1 MKVQRGDFRGI
12 FDNDW
17 YYYCSKAINGISGE
31 AGYIKSAIEHSYV
44 TDISVLK
51 AIRDF
56 CPLEYLDLPD
66 NKYFRFMYSTVFLNI
81 FNQSS
86 AFTNDFCI
94 INIPQ
99 DIFCPEEANTLTNL
113 LRRSGINFGLVV
125 KRLDTYTLC
134 SEWKRQ
140 YITDETYEFTNE
152 SYKSFDDKYGKFSSN
167 CQSDFKAKQQIR
179 DEIEDKIIALIRNQI
194 KTNNSVFGTI
204 NDAEK
209 NYSIS
214 QLISRLL
221 FYFGDSPKMH
231 IFIAEIYYTYG
242 LAKQSSKILNSALDL
257 PRLTS
262 NTKRKINKLQELIKS
277 KKPKD
282 KFLTI
287 EQFSEEYLETMMK
300 KHGLTEL
307 EVGQR

>member
-1 MKVQRGDFRGI
+1 MKVQRSDFKGT

-17 YYYCSKAINGISGE
+17 YYYCSKAINGMSGE
-31 AGYIKSAIEHSYV
+31 TSYIKSAMQHSYV

-56 CPLEYLDLPD
+56 CPLEYLDLPN

-81 FNQSS
+81 FNKSS

-99 DIFCPEEANTLTNL
+99 DIFCPEEANILTNL
-113 LRRSGINFGLVV
+113 LRRSGINFGLVI
-125 KRLDTYTLC
+125 KRVDTYTLC

-140 YITDETYEFTNE
+140 YITDESYEFTQE
-152 SYKSFDDKYGKFSSN
+152 SYKSFDNKFGN
-167 CQSDFKAKQQIR
+167 GTESDFKAQQQIR
-179 DEIEDKIIALIRNQI
+179 NEIEDKIIALIRNQI
-194 KTNNSVFGTI
+194 KTNNSVFGTT
-204 NDAEK
+204 NDVEK

-242 LAKQSSKILNSALDL
+242 LVRQSSQILNSALDL
-257 PRLTS
+257 PRSTS
-262 NTKRKINKLQELIKS
+262 NTKRRINKLQELIKS

-282 KFLTI
+282 RFLTI
-287 EQFSEEYLETMMK
+287 EQFSEEYLETIMK
-300 KHGLTEL
+300 KHNLTEL